1 MARRGGIEPAA
12 RKVRPVNYSLQ
23 FGPIWDNRSLIID
36 GFVTTIL
43 LSAAALVLAILI
55 GIAVGSAA
63 TARSRTVRA
72 ASVTYVESMRNIPLL
87 IHMYFWYNGLSFL
100 KIPAF
105 WCGVF
110 GLSLYSGAY
119 VAEIVRSGIGS
130 VPRGQSQAALASGL
144 TNLQAML
151 FVVYPQAIRA
161 VIPSLASV
169 FSQLIKDSSLASVI
183 AVADLTYQASA
194 IEGQT
199 FRTFE
204 IYITICLLYL
214 VLVTLVTQTL
224 TILSSSRGANSG
236 QRTADA

>member
-1 MARRGGIEPAA
+1 M
-12 RKVRPVNYSLQ
+12 NYTLQ
-23 FGPIWDNRSLIID
+23 FGPIWDNRALIVD
-36 GFVTTIL
+36 GFITTIL
-43 LSAAALVLAILI
+43 LSAAALVLAIVI
-55 GIAVGSAA
+55 GLLVGTAA
-63 TARSRTVRA
+63 TAQGRTARA
-72 ASVTYVESMRNIPLL
+72 LSIAYVESMRNIPLL

-105 WCGVF
+105 WCGVL

-130 VPRGQSQAALASGL
+130 VPRGQRQAALASGL
-144 TNLQAML
+144 TNVQAML

-161 VIPSLASV
+161 IIPSLASV

-183 AVADLTYQASA
+183 AVADITYQASA

-204 IYITICLLYL
+204 IYITVCLLYL
-214 VLVTLVTQTL
+214 ALVTVVSQTL
-224 TILSSSRGANSG
+224 TILSGTRDGLA
-236 QRTADA
+236 RRVADA

>member
-1 MARRGGIEPAA
+1 
-12 RKVRPVNYSLQ
+12 VNYTLQ
-23 FGPIWDNRSLIID
+23 FGPIWDNRALIID
-36 GFVTTIL
+36 GFITTIQ

-55 GIAVGSAA
+55 GIVVGTAA
-63 TARSRTVRA
+63 TAQGRTARA
-72 ASVTYVESMRNIPLL
+72 VSIAYVESMRNIPLL

-100 KIPAF
+100 KIPSF

-130 VPRGQSQAALASGL
+130 VPRGQRQAALASGL
-144 TNLQAML
+144 TNTQAML

-161 VIPSLASV
+161 IIPSLASV

-204 IYITICLLYL
+204 IYITVCLLYL
-214 VLVTLVTQTL
+214 ALVTLVSQTL
-224 TILSSSRGANSG
+224 TILSGTRGDG
-236 QRTADA
+236 LGRRVADA